1 MLLGVSYVVIIVAYV
16 LAGAPP
22 NEAEQWLKYLS
33 ERTTAWWTILGLS
46 VVTDLLFVPV
56 AISLFLAL
64 KNVNWNA
71 MLAGAGLLIAFAFL
85 DLAVTWPNYASL
97 IDLSGQYTSA
107 TNDAL
112 RTHVIVT
119 AAHYP
124 AAVLNSSLI
133 GVYAILIPSLGNL
146 IVGLVMLK
154 GDFSKLTAYLAV
166 ISGIL
171 GVVAVVGSHFARV
184 LGLTIVIG
192 SVLTTVWVF
201 LAGYRLYRLGR
212 ASQSR

>member
-22 NEAEQWLKYLS
+22 SEAEQWLKYLS

-64 KNVNWNA
+64 KSVNRNA
-71 MLAGAGLLIAFAFL
+71 MLAGAGLLIAFVFL
-85 DLAVTWPNYASL
+85 DLSVTWPNYASL
-97 IDLSGQYTSA
+97 IGLSGQYTSA
-107 TNDAL
+107 TNDTL

-119 AAHYP
+119 AAQYP
-124 AAVLNSSLI
+124 AAVLNSGLI

-171 GVVAVVGSHFARV
+171 GVVAVVGPHFARV

>member
-1 MLLGVSYVVIIVAYV
+1 MVLGVSYVVIIVAYV

-22 NEAEQWLKYLS
+22 NEVEPWLKYLA

-46 VVTDLLFVPV
+46 VLTDFLFVPV

-64 KNVNWNA
+64 KNVNRNA

-97 IDLSGQYTSA
+97 IRLSGQYTLA

-119 AAHYP
+119 AAQYP
-124 AAVLNSSLI
+124 AAVLSSSLT
-133 GVYAILIPSLGNL
+133 GMYAILIPSLGNL

-166 ISGIL
+166 TSGIL
-171 GVVAVVGSHFARV
+171 GVVAVVGPHLARV
-184 LGLTIVIG
+184 LGLAIVIG

-201 LAGYRLYRLGR
+201 MAGYRLYRLGR
-212 ASQSR
+212 ASQIR

>member
-1 MLLGVSYVVIIVAYV
+1 MVLGVSYVVIIVAYV

-64 KNVNWNA
+64 KSVNRNA
-71 MLAGAGLLIAFAFL
+71 MLAGAGLLIAFVFL
-85 DLAVTWPNYASL
+85 DLSVTWPNYASL
-97 IDLSGQYTSA
+97 IGLSGQYTSA

-119 AAHYP
+119 AAQYP

-171 GVVAVVGSHFARV
+171 GVVAVVGPHFAPV